1 MGKKSKIINCIIE
14 YPIKIV
20 DVA

>member
-1 MGKKSKIINCIIE
+1 MSKEINE

-20 DVA
+20 EVA